1 MALGIVNDDDRFI
14 GMYEFVC
21 WHKALLKKEGHE

>member
-14 GMYEFVC
+14 GMYEFVG
-21 WHKALLKKEGHE
+21 WHRELLKKEGHE